1 MTEPPANVNVE
12 AACGQ
17 KQPNLSLRA
26 STSKLGHRHQSTAEL
41 QYVTA
46 EVTLLNTEKARCSE
60 TFVPTYQTTW
70 RPMVK
75 GSNFKDKYKGI

>member
-26 STSKLGHRHQSTAEL
+26 SPSKLGHRRQSSAEL

-46 EVTLLNTEKARCSE
+46 EVILLNTEAARCSE
-60 TFVPTYQTTW
+60 TLVPIYQTT
-70 RPMVK
+70 RHHMAK
-75 GSNFKDKYKGI
+75 DSNFRGKYK

>member
-26 STSKLGHRHQSTAEL
+26 SPSKLGHRRHSTAEL

-46 EVTLLNTEKARCSE
+46 EVTLLNTEKAHCSE
-60 TFVPTYQTTW
+60 TFVPTYQTAW
-70 RPMVK
+70 RHMAK
-75 GSNFKDKYKGI
+75 DSNFKDKNK